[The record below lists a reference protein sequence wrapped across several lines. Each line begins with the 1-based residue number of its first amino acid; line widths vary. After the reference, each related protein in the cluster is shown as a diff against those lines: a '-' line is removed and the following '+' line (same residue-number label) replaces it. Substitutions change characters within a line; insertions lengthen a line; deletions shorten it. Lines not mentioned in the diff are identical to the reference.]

1 MKPPPAPR
9 WTRVENAV
17 VDGEGRLV
25 ARARSAEEARR
36 IVAAVNFVDCVPTE
50 ALEGWTV
57 GVITDPVND
66 LAAEL
71 ESVLWTPNHPA
82 DRRKGERR
90 GADRRRPA
98 TEVRIEVG

>member
-1 MKPPPAPR
+1 MKASPAPR
-9 WTRVENAV
+9 WTRAENAV
-17 VDGEGRLV
+17 VDGEGRVV
-25 ARARSAEEARR
+25 ARATSEEEARR

-50 ALEGWTV
+50 ALESWSV
-57 GVITDPVND
+57 GVIADPIND

-90 GADRRRPA
+90 RGDRRRPA